1 MGWRSVMITQPAYL
15 SLGLNAL
22 QIRQGEQQVQVPLE
36 DLSVIVIDNPQ
47 VTLTSQLLSAC
58 AGHQITVVTVG
69 QDHHPNGVYLPF
81 LPHSRAL
88 KVMRAQLALG
98 LPARKQLHRQ
108 LVQQK
113 IRNQAAALV
122 AVGESDTALHLYN
135 MASEVRSGDSG
146 NREAQAA
153 QLYFRALFGSGF
165 SRPQNR
171 FYNAALNFSYAVLRA
186 TLARTL
192 VSFGF
197 LPAFGLFHQSE
208 QNAFNLADDLIEPF
222 RPFAD
227 HHIRQHYHEEP
238 ARELCRED
246 KAAFVTLL
254 HQDIALTH
262 HEETGACTLLAGI
275 EASISSLTHAIGAKK
290 QATLTLPCLTSTLA
304 RARIAETETN
314 LNE

>member
-22 QIRQGEQQVQVPLE
+22 QIRQGEQQLQVPLE
-36 DLSVIVIDNPQ
+36 DLSVLVIDNPQ

-58 AGHQITVVTVG
+58 AENRINVITVG

-88 KVMRAQLALG
+88 KVMRAQLALSA
-98 LPARKQLHRQ
+98 PARKQLHRQ
-108 LVQQK
+108 LIQQK
-113 IRNQAAALV
+113 IRNQAAALN
-122 AVGESDTALHLYN
+122 AVDESKAARHLSN
-135 MASEVRSGDSG
+135 MASKVRSGDEG
-146 NREAQAA
+146 NREGQAA

-165 SRPQNR
+165 SRPQDR
-171 FYNAALNFSYAVLRA
+171 FYNAALNFSYAILRA

-227 HHIRQHYHEEP
+227 HHVRQRYREEP
-238 ARELCRED
+238 ERDLNRDD
-246 KAAFVTLL
+246 KATFVGLL
-254 HQDIALTH
+254 HQDISLNSHAKS
-262 HEETGACTLLAGI
+262 GACTLLAAI
-275 EASISSLTHAIGAKK
+275 ESCISSLTRAIT
-290 QATLTLPCLTSTLA
+290 ATGKPQLALPCLTATLSRTA
-304 RARIAETETN
+304 VDETAADE
-314 LNE
+314 